1 MISAKNY
8 AAQCERD
15 LLLLR
20 KSFTDDARRRMYAE
34 LAIGIN
40 KSVHFATSDNGI
52 IFDSGLKGLCGI
64 NLRLPYPKITV
75 EYAITKVSKELPEDF
90 ESAYGKHIM
99 STKALVLV
107 NEIEGDELDIFI
119 EDLKNNSFGRI
130 VLSEPMMS
138 WIHTTDRVV
147 QFFPFAGFKD
157 AYWSPGSVQVILNS
171 EWKAEDGSMQLFY
184 LPLDEIPPGPMDG
197 TYLSHL
203 CKVAF
208 AHTYGVLEFL
218 EALTCKNVKQSIHQ
232 EARKNNDK
240 WVRLGKLPMY
250 ETKVLTIDTTEKEY
264 IGSSG
269 GSGRS
274 HASPRQHLRRGHI
287 RKLES
292 GNIWVNSCVV
302 GSAENGRLDK
312 SYKVK

>member
-1 MISAKNY
+1 MYRNDSKKVYKHIAK
-8 AAQCERD
+8 
-15 LLLLR
+15 
-20 KSFTDDARRRMYAE
+20 
-34 LAIGIN
+34 GIHR
-40 KSVHFATSDNGI
+40 SVHFAIPDDGVVFDDNLR
-52 IFDSGLKGLCGI
+52 GLIGQD
-64 NLRLPYPKITV
+64 LRLPYPEITI
-75 EYAITKVSKELPEDF
+75 ECAITYNTDTEIVGKDLIIGLPCSKSLIYAREFTGSILHKFRSD
-90 ESAYGKHIM
+90 I
-99 STKALVLV
+99 LN
-107 NEIEGDELDIFI
+107 NEILKQWVDVHMGKWFYDAECVI
-119 EDLKNNSFGRI
+119 EM
-130 VLSEPMMS
+130 V
-138 WIHTTDRVV
+138 
-147 QFFPFAGFKD
+147 PFAGSKGLP
-157 AYWSPGSVQVILNS
+157 WMVNPVQIVFNS
-171 EWKAEDGSMQLFY
+171 KWTSDSELELIY
-184 LPLDEIPPGPMDG
+184 LPTNMTMIDDAIKDG
-197 TYLSHL
+197 
-203 CKVAF
+203 VADQVF
-208 AHTYGVLEFL
+208 DTAYASAFTLLEFL